1 MLDLACGQGR
11 HARFLASRGYA
22 VLACDRDAQALAS
35 LADLPGV
42 ETSQVDLE
50 NGMPWPFP
58 GNLFS
63 AIVVTNYLHRPLFPR
78 LVEAL
83 APGGVLIYE
92 TFALGNELHG
102 KPSNPAFLLKPDELL
117 EAFRSALSIV
127 AFEQGETVTPRPAI
141 VQRLCAVRGAG
152 LANALASRT

>member
-11 HARFLASRGYA
+11 HARFLASRGHT
-22 VLACDRDAQALAS
+22 VLASDRDMQALAS
-35 LADLPGV
+35 LTDAPRI
-42 ETSQVDLE
+42 EAAHVDLE
-50 NGMPWPFP
+50 NGTPWPFP
-58 GNLFS
+58 GMRFS
-63 AIVVTNYLHRPLFPR
+63 AIVVTNYLHRPLFPW

-102 KPSNPAFLLKPDELL
+102 KPSNPEFLLKPDELL
-117 EAFRSALSIV
+117 EAFRPVLRVV

-152 LANALASRT
+152 LANVLESRT